1 MGLKTPSTFCWLQ
14 LAKYVHSSL
23 CNMIQAPDEPPLAAK
38 FGINSFQGSK
48 DDLLNSPT

>member
-1 MGLKTPSTFCWLQ
+1 MGKIPSIFRWLY
-14 LAKYVHSSL
+14 LAKYVYSSL
-23 CNMIQAPDEPPLAAK
+23 CNMIRAPDEPPLAAK